1 MADSVTDHGAPAPPQ
16 NETRLPKR
24 GLMSGLKAIVKQV
37 SNRWS
42 RSPQIDPPPRAEQK
56 SSAPPVL
63 DQSPNTSKPQP
74 ETKQPQAVASSIE
87 LKYANEI
94 PQAYVPHEQN
104 QEWLRE
110 QLRQKMQPLDEAL
123 AARQEAAARERAK
136 EVAAL
141 PNVKEVNK
149 GREIKETRPSGE
161 IIYKRAQ
168 SPSGRAAFHLGDSA
182 PPQTRTPSVDAGVPP
197 LPLPQ
202 TLSVRSIKAE
212 AHEVRKVDIPPS
224 KMSESPRLSRTP
236 SSSTIRS
243 TASSVFS
250 TTSKSS
256 VRTSASS
263 IADAPPSLSSATDA
277 SHIAQAPSVRS
288 INASEAR
295 KVDIPASKRPE
306 DVRTRP
312 SPNDL
317 GRAEDHQKSSSRP
330 PLNPRVRSDGR
341 GL

>member
-74 ETKQPQAVASSIE
+74 ATTQPPAVASSIE

-104 QEWLRE
+104 QERLRE
-110 QLRQKMQPLDEAL
+110 QLRENMRTLDEKQAGSK
-123 AARQEAAARERAK
+123 EAAALEK
-136 EVAAL
+136 
-141 PNVKEVNK
+141 VKEANK

-182 PPQTRTPSVDAGVPP
+182 PFQTRTPSVDAGVPP

-202 TLSVRSIKAE
+202 KLSVRSIKAE
-212 AHEVRKVDIPPS
+212 AHEVRKVDIRPS
-224 KMSESPRLSRTP
+224 KTSDSPRLSRTP
-236 SSSTIRS
+236 SASTISSTAS
-243 TASSVFS
+243 ASSVFS
-250 TTSKSS
+250 TSSKSS
-256 VRTSASS
+256 VSTSASS
-263 IADAPPSLSSATDA
+263 IADAPPPLSSAVNA
-277 SHIAQAPSVRS
+277 SHKAPEKS
-288 INASEAR
+288 IKSRE
-295 KVDIPASKRPE
+295 VQTVGIPSSNRPE
-306 DVRTRP
+306 IARTRP
-312 SPNDL
+312 SPTDL
-317 GRAEDHQKSSSRP
+317 SIAEDHQKSFSRP
-330 PLNPRVRSDGR
+330 SLDPRKRPVGR
-341 GL
+341 GI

>member
-94 PQAYVPHEQN
+94 PLAYVPHEQN

-136 EVAAL
+136 AAAL

-168 SPSGRAAFHLGDSA
+168 SPSGRAAFHLGDSV

-224 KMSESPRLSRTP
+224 KMSESPRLSR
-236 SSSTIRS
+236 SSTISS